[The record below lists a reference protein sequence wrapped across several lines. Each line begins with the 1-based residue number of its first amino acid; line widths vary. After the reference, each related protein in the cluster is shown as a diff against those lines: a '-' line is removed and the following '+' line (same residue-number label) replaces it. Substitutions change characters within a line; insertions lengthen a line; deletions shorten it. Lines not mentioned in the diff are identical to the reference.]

1 MILNDQ
7 QRDALITEI
16 TGAIRDNGR
25 TNVTTWHELF
35 ENRSELFIMCL
46 NDYDDQSDAIF
57 WRRPFYVPDDR
68 GTFGY
73 MRLRDD
79 NGRVLGYEGDAH
91 GDNCDMNYKPSA
103 ADKRKISAIVQSG
116 TPLYYY
122 ISEESAVSLGI
133 ILTEY
138 TEPAVYEFERK
149 RHRRI
154 DITDQNPNNS
164 ALYVALY
171 KSYFTQY
178 QTMYDLPTM
187 TAGTDARK
195 GYYARLIQKAANG
208 ELSIKQIW
216 HFPYGKGLHPK
227 EWKNGFPDNFNF
239 ELISWRITF
248 AYNHFVKLN
257 GNMDFPHDENDILND
272 PYADTR
278 ILNGLFGKATR

>member
-16 TGAIRDNGR
+16 TGTIRDNERTKVLFLDELVKGR
-25 TNVTTWHELF
+25 SNLF
-35 ENRSELFIMCL
+35 VMCW
-46 NDYDDQSDAIF
+46 NDYQEQSDEIF

-68 GTFGY
+68 GTFGF

-79 NGRVLGYEGDAH
+79 KGRVLGYEGDAD
-91 GDNCDMNYKPSA
+91 GDPTDECYKPSA
-103 ADKRKISAIVQSG
+103 ADKRKISAIMESG

-122 ISEESAVSLGI
+122 ISDELAISLGI
-133 ILTEY
+133 VLTEY
-138 TEPAVYEFERK
+138 TKPAVYEFERK

-154 DITDQNPNNS
+154 DINDPDVNNS

-171 KSYFTQY
+171 HSYFTQY
-178 QTMYDLPTM
+178 GTMYDLPTM

-227 EWKNGFPDNFNF
+227 EWNNGLPDNFDFGIMSVRMAIGYNSYVQLNGQTGFPDN
-239 ELISWRITF
+239 ESDAETMER
-248 AYNHFVKLN
+248 
-257 GNMDFPHDENDILND
+257 
-272 PYADTR
+272 ADKD
-278 ILNGLFGKATR
+278 LFWKAIR